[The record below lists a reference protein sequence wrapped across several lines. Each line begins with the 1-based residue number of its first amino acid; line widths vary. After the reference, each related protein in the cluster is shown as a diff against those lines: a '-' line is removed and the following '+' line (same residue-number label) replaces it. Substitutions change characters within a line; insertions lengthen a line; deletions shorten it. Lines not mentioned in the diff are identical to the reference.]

1 MSAAPVRPASNGAA
15 SNGAASNRA
24 ASNRAAGNRPAS
36 NAAAADP
43 GSRWRDATPELIIA
57 AITVAVAAVAGAA
70 VSGWPGVVVV
80 AAAAAVLALLVV
92 RAALPRSAA
101 QTSRRAKDKQQA
113 RAIFGYGQRRFVV
126 ATSLTSRPL
135 YESDLRPVLEHIL
148 AARLAESHGVNLYTE
163 PEAARR
169 AFCRTRGDES
179 LWPWIDPGQAVNA
192 DQRSRLRG
200 GIPRGALARL
210 ITRLEQL

>member
-1 MSAAPVRPASNGAA
+1 MSAAPARPGSG
-15 SNGAASNRA
+15 
-24 ASNRAAGNRPAS
+24 RAAGS
-36 NAAAADP
+36 AAGNSAAGNSADAGP

-57 AITVAVAAVAGAA
+57 AITVAVAALAGAA

-80 AAAAAVLALLVV
+80 AVAAAVLALLVF

-101 QTSRRAKDKQQA
+101 QASRRAKDKQQA
-113 RAIFGYGQRRFVV
+113 RAIFGYGQRRFIV

-135 YESDLRPVLEHIL
+135 YESELRPVLEHIL
-148 AARLAESHGVNLYTE
+148 AARLAEGHGVNLYTE

-169 AFCRTRGDES
+169 VFCRTRGDES
-179 LWPWIDPGQAVNA
+179 IWPWIDPGQAVNA

-200 GIPRGALARL
+200 GIPRSVLARL